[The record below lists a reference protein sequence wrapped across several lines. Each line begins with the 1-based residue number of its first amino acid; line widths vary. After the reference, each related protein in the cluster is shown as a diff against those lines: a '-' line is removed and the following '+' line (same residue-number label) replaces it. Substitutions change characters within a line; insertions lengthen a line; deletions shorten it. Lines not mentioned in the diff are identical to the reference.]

1 MLLRRSRVAHAASL
15 GTRPGGPGYRAT
27 TWLTPRL
34 PSRSERVPV
43 RCHREQGRGALR
55 APQAKRPSPLSKA
68 DHAATPNFKAGRL
81 PVLWGAQRATG
92 KTHAAS
98 QGTQAASH
106 GLAPNPPPTSSQTT
120 LRNAL
125 SKANR
130 RALPTHTRPPEP
142 ARPHAPLQMKMLR
155 AASRA
160 APAHSLLCTQR
171 PPL

>member
-1 MLLRRSRVAHAASL
+1 MQPVWGPGLRDQVT
-15 GTRPGGPGYRAT
+15 GQRPGSPRGFLLARSTYPYAAT
-27 TWLTPRL
+27 
-34 PSRSERVPV
+34 
-43 RCHREQGRGALR
+43 REQGRGNVAKHAALR
-55 APQAKRPSPLSKA
+55 APQATRPFPLSKA

-81 PVLWGAQRATG
+81 PVLWGAQRAIG

-106 GLAPNPPPTSSQTT
+106 GLAPNPPTTSSQTT
-120 LRNAL
+120 LRNAF

-130 RALPTHTRPPEP
+130 RTLPTHTRPPEP
-142 ARPHAPLQMKMLR
+142 ARPHAPLQMTMLH
-155 AASRA
+155 AASSA